1 MIVRTSVFFLG
12 IFLLN
17 YFHFVETE
25 VDSGDVIYITIMGV
39 KFFSLALIMCFSK
52 SINTPQTLYY
62 TLIVVEHKGHKNFGF
77 FSQLI

>member
-39 KFFSLALIMCFSK
+39 KFFSLALIMCFSNL
-52 SINTPQTLYY
+52 INTPQTLYY
-62 TLIVVEHKGHKNFGF
+62 TLIVGEQKGQKISGF
-77 FSQLI
+77 YHN

>member
-39 KFFSLALIMCFSK
+39 KFFSLALIMCFSNL
-52 SINTPQTLYY
+52 INTPQTLYY
-62 TLIVVEHKGHKNFGF
+62 TLIVGEQKGQKNFGLL
-77 FSQLI
+77 SQLI